1 MEILGKLFGT
11 PEKVKIMRLFLFN
24 QEQPFD
30 LVGVASKT
38 KSVVREVRREISELE
53 KIGLVKKRI
62 FFKDVK
68 KEIGKR
74 SEIVKKKT
82 SGWILNNTF
91 PYLAELQG
99 LLINAQLIRHGD
111 ILKRLSRVGKL
122 KAVIVAGVF
131 IQDLDSRVDILIVG
145 DNLRKFAL
153 DSAIKTIESEIGR
166 ELNYTAF
173 ETQDFLYRLGVCDK
187 LIRDILDYK
196 HEKILDKIGIR

>member
-24 QEQPFD
+24 PEQPFD
-30 LVGVASKT
+30 LEEVASKT
-38 KSVVREVRREISELE
+38 KSAAGGVRREISELN

-62 FFKDVK
+62 FFKDIK

-82 SGWILNNTF
+82 SGWILDRDF

-111 ILKRLSRVGKL
+111 ILKRLSNVGKL
-122 KAVIVAGVF
+122 KVVIVSGVF
-131 IQDLDSRVDILIVG
+131 IQDLDSRVEILIVG
-145 DNLRKFAL
+145 DNLNRFAL
-153 DSAIKTIESEIGR
+153 ENAVKTIESEIGR

-187 LIRDILDYK
+187 LIRDILDYR
-196 HEKILDKIGIR
+196 HEKVLDKIGIR

>member
-1 MEILGKLFGT
+1 MEILEKLFGT

-24 QEQPFD
+24 SEQPFD
-30 LVGVASKT
+30 IDDVVEKT
-38 KSVVREVRREISELE
+38 KSIAKDVRREISGLE
-53 KIGLVKKRI
+53 KMGLIKKRI
-62 FFKDVK
+62 FFKDIK
-68 KEIGKR
+68 KEIGKKN
-74 SEIVKKKT
+74 ENVKKKT
-82 SGWILNNTF
+82 SGWILDRVF
-91 PYLAELQG
+91 PYLVELQG

-111 ILKRLSRVGKL
+111 ILKRLSNIGKL
-122 KAVIVAGVF
+122 KVVIVSGVF

-145 DNLRKFAL
+145 DNLKRFAL
-153 DSAIKTIESEIGR
+153 ENAVKTIESEIGR

>member
-24 QEQPFD
+24 PDQPFD
-30 LVGVASKT
+30 LEDAVLKT
-38 KSVVREVRREISELE
+38 KSEIKNVRREISGLE
-53 KIGLVKKRI
+53 KIKLIKKRI
-62 FFKDVK
+62 FFKDLNKDVGK
-68 KEIGKR
+68 KNET
-74 SEIVKKKT
+74 VKKKT
-82 SGWILNNTF
+82 NGWILNHDF
-91 PYLAELQG
+91 QYLSELQG
-99 LLINAQLIRHGD
+99 LLINAQLIKHGE
-111 ILKRLSRVGKL
+111 ILKRLSSVGKL
-122 KAVIVAGVF
+122 KVVIVSGVF

-173 ETQDFLYRLGVCDK
+173 ETSDFLYRLGVCDK

-196 HEKILDKIGIR
+196 HEKVLDRIGIR